1 MSHDTKPS
9 NPKDSI
15 GSSKVNIDL
24 VPDSMVLF
32 ASLGFTEGALK
43 YGKFNWR
50 VAGVRLSIYIAA
62 LERHKMKFM
71 AGEWADPVTNVPH
84 LSSMLACIGIICDA
98 YTSNKL
104 TDDRPPAQP
113 DLSRF
118 LDSATSIQKH
128 LKELFRD
135 HNPHQHTIMDAI
147 FTPVRPERGEGE
159 HQFGVGAGQDA
170 QGSDGA
176 AGAWSTAGGVQ
187 PMVNCWRR
195 TTHSWRRT

>member
-1 MSHDTKPS
+1 MSREQKPS
-9 NPKDSI
+9 NPKDVI
-15 GSSKVNIDL
+15 GSSKVNLDL

-50 VAGVRLSIYIAA
+50 AAGVRLSIYISAM
-62 LERHKMKFM
+62 ERHKMKFM
-71 AGEWADPVTNVPH
+71 AGEWADPVTKVPH

-113 DLSRF
+113 DLSRVI
-118 LDSATSIQKH
+118 DASADIQKH

-135 HNPHQHTIMDAI
+135 HNPHHHTIMDAI
-147 FTPVRPERGEGE
+147 FTPERGGSGPY
-159 HQFGVGAGQDA
+159 GVVIDGDA
-170 QGSDGA
+170 QGNNDADGA
-176 AGAWSTAGGVQ
+176 RAAAGGVQ
-187 PMVNCWRR
+187 PTAGEGRDA
-195 TTHSWRRT
+195 